1 MNHFIEGV
9 GNMGIVLYTQIIFF
23 IMLGIGFYKLR
34 QDKFDKVASIFIVI
48 MGVILLILHIV
59 LQVLTL
65 NK

>member
-1 MNHFIEGV
+1 MRIL
-9 GNMGIVLYTQIIFF
+9 LYTQIIAL
-23 IMLGIGFYKLR
+23 IMLGIGLYKLR

-48 MGVILLILHIV
+48 AGVILLIFLLV

>member
-1 MNHFIEGV
+1 MR
-9 GNMGIVLYTQIIFF
+9 IVLYTQIIFF